1 MKLFVPLLLLCMI
14 ASSCIDKDYDLS
26 QIDTEGVT
34 IGDVFELPLAT
45 VTVGMNELNKDGADI
60 EALFD
65 EADIWLPSSLPGGAE
80 SVDLLKIQNTP
91 TYTTQLLDALIA
103 QMQTDDAKIDAVA
116 DLLYAKYLDTFLPM
130 LPPNTNPR
138 DFKPVFIEAFRNTPM
153 LQDRLTA
160 EVKNLANGYL
170 TDLQVGEVTYDIGK
184 IDIGSDIVDML
195 ADNLDPKGTANPR
208 NTLDIYGEITSALP
222 LSLQFSPH
230 FSPTEVKF
238 DVHVEP
244 NVTTRIGETRL
255 YESDLR
261 QIIEG
266 AQIILPVTLEEYFP
280 GYGFTS
286 DQKIVIKLRLRKH
299 GGLKLNL

>member
-80 SVDLLKIQNTP
+80 SVDLQKIQNTP
-91 TYTTQLLDALIA
+91 SYTTQLLDALIA

-153 LQDRLTA
+153 LQDQLTA

-222 LSLQFSPH
+222 LSLQFTPR

>member
-26 QIDTEGVT
+26 HIDTEGVT

-80 SVDLLKIQNTP
+80 SVDLLRIQNTP
-91 TYTTQLLDALIA
+91 SYTTQLLDALIV
-103 QMQTDDAKIDAVA
+103 QMQTDDAKINAVA

-153 LQDRLTA
+153 LQDQLTA

-222 LSLQFSPH
+222 LSLQFTPR

>member
-26 QIDTEGVT
+26 QIDTEDVT

-91 TYTTQLLDALIA
+91 SYTTQLLDALIA

-244 NVTTRIGETRL
+244 NVTTRIAETRL

>member
-26 QIDTEGVT
+26 QIDTEDVT

-80 SVDLLKIQNTP
+80 SVDLLRIQNTP
-91 TYTTQLLDALIA
+91 SYTTQLLDALIA

>member
-65 EADIWLPSSLPGGAE
+65 EADIWLPSSLPGDAE

-91 TYTTQLLDALIA
+91 SYTTQLLDALIA

-153 LQDRLTA
+153 LQDQLTA
-160 EVKNLANGYL
+160 EVKNLASGYL

-208 NTLDIYGEITSALP
+208 NTLDIYGEITSAMP

-244 NVTTRIGETRL
+244 NVTTRIAETRL

>member
-130 LPPNTNPR
+130 LPPNTDPE
-138 DFKPVFIEAFRNTPM
+138 DFKLVFIEAFRNTPM

-244 NVTTRIGETRL
+244 NVTTRIAETRL

>member
-26 QIDTEGVT
+26 QIDTEDVT

>member
-26 QIDTEGVT
+26 QIDTEDVT

-80 SVDLLKIQNTP
+80 SVDLLRIQNTP
-91 TYTTQLLDALIA
+91 SYTTQLLDALIA

-153 LQDRLTA
+153 LQDQLTA

-222 LSLQFSPH
+222 LSLQFTPR

>member
-91 TYTTQLLDALIA
+91 SYTTQLLDALIV
-103 QMQTDDAKIDAVA
+103 QMQTDDAKINAVA

-160 EVKNLANGYL
+160 EVKNLASGYL

-244 NVTTRIGETRL
+244 NVTTRIAETRL

>member
-26 QIDTEGVT
+26 QIDTEDVT

-80 SVDLLKIQNTP
+80 SVDLLRIQNTP
-91 TYTTQLLDALIA
+91 SYTTQLLDALIA

-153 LQDRLTA
+153 LQDQLTA
-160 EVKNLANGYL
+160 EVKNLASGYL

-222 LSLQFSPH
+222 LSLQFTPR

>member
-26 QIDTEGVT
+26 QIDTEDVT

-91 TYTTQLLDALIA
+91 SYTTQLLDALIA

-222 LSLQFSPH
+222 LSLQFTPR

>member
-91 TYTTQLLDALIA
+91 SYTTQLLDALIV
-103 QMQTDDAKIDAVA
+103 QMQTDDAKINAVA

-153 LQDRLTA
+153 LQDQLTA

-244 NVTTRIGETRL
+244 NVTTRIAETRL

>member
-91 TYTTQLLDALIA
+91 SYTTQLLNALIA

-153 LQDRLTA
+153 LQDQLTA

-222 LSLQFSPH
+222 LSLQFTPR

>member
-26 QIDTEGVT
+26 QIDTEDVT

-91 TYTTQLLDALIA
+91 SYTTQLLDALIV

-153 LQDRLTA
+153 LQDQLTA
-160 EVKNLANGYL
+160 EVKNLASGYL

-244 NVTTRIGETRL
+244 NVTTRIAETRL

-266 AQIILPVTLEEYFP
+266 TQIILPVTLEEYFP